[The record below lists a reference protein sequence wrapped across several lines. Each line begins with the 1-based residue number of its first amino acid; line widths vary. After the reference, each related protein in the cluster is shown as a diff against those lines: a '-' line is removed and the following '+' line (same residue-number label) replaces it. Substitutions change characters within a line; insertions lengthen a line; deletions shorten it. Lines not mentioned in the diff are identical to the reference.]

1 MLTDK
6 WIVAGVDILRTLFT
20 LYIFF
25 CFFSI
30 FFARK
35 KRGVQTIAGT
45 LILVVWQIDI
55 LGIIRMIPIEWNI
68 VVSMGFT
75 LLSSP

>member
-1 MLTDK
+1 MEKEYLSVKTDEKLSVNSTVQWRTLSMLTDK

-30 FFARK
+30 FLLRK
-35 KRGVQTIAGT
+35 KRGVQTIAG
-45 LILVVWQIDI
+45 IL
-55 LGIIRMIPIEWNI
+55 
-68 VVSMGFT
+68 
-75 LLSSP
+75 

>member
-1 MLTDK
+1 MEKEYLSVKTDEKLSVNSTVQWRTLSMLTDK

-30 FFARK
+30 FLLRK
-35 KRGVQTIAGT
+35 KEEFKQLQA
-45 LILVVWQIDI
+45 
-55 LGIIRMIPIEWNI
+55 
-68 VVSMGFT
+68 S
-75 LLSSP
+75 